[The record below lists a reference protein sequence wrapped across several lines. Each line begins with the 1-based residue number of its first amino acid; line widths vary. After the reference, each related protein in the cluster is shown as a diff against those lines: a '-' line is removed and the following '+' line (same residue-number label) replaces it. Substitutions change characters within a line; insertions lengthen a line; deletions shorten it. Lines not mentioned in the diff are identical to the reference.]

1 MTDGVKLEDLCVGY
15 LQRIRRC
22 TETYYDDDNVR
33 LKLQLP
39 KHCKCAD
46 VLSLH
51 QPERTGV
58 REVTIAEAKAA
69 GSAVPE
75 RLAIQLGTAAAA
87 AFAMFPKLVRVNLAI
102 FTDRLVWAAEAKSKG
117 SDATKVVADLQP
129 WPDGKLK
136 PVLYETS
143 AERILRPGV
152 DEKADGG
159 LLAYS
164 SVVGQLLI
172 EVILVTQLS
181 ERPLRSR

>member
-1 MTDGVKLEDLCVGY
+1 MTDGMKLEDLCVGY